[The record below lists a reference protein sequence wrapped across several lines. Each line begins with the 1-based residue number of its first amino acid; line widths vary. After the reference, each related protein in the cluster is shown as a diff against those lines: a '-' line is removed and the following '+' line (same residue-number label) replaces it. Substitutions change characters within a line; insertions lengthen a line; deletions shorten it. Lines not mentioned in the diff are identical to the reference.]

1 MVPPATPGHRLC
13 VCEVRVSFS
22 QRLKKKFRFYSL
34 SPLSALRVVRDACW
48 LPPMNPTAAQR
59 THYRLGGISADWR
72 FLPAHRHAPRAAAGG
87 DGAGRGGG
95 RRRPGSAPVDLDRR
109 IQALAR
115 RATAGDGRVARRRG
129 PFRSRDR
136 RPRGMKTDAETIE
149 ILGRNAAK
157 RRHRVHV
164 ARTRKSQGES
174 KAPPRQ
180 VRNSLQEFLLQQIEN
195 EEMWRC
201 AWTGEISTAES
212 PSFHNRSRAARQ
224 PAGRAARRA
233 SIVRL

>member
-1 MVPPATPGHRLC
+1 
-13 VCEVRVSFS
+13 
-22 QRLKKKFRFYSL
+22 
-34 SPLSALRVVRDACW
+34 
-48 LPPMNPTAAQR
+48 
-59 THYRLGGISADWR
+59 
-72 FLPAHRHAPRAAAGG
+72 
-87 DGAGRGGG
+87 
-95 RRRPGSAPVDLDRR
+95 
-109 IQALAR
+109 
-115 RATAGDGRVARRRG
+115 
-129 PFRSRDR
+129 
-136 RPRGMKTDAETIE
+136 MKTDAETIE

-201 AWTGEISTAES
+201 AWTGEISTADS

-224 PAGRAARRA
+224 PAGRTSDSNPRAASPSLESGPSTSKGRFDGFTLLEANLRWREKPPANLPPIANITTVKGHVLHGLSPDSMHFTHVLYDKWRLSQKRA
-233 SIVRL
+233 GRSMGTLDRMIEIEEQRTREEEARKALNK